1 MEEKEKPKP
10 KLEPIKEEKP
20 KPKLEPIKEEPIKE
34 EIKISPP
41 LRPKSPIVPIPEPVV
56 DKPKVR
62 CYSIMKGYYYE

>member
-1 MEEKEKPKP
+1 MDVKEKEKPQPKPQP

-20 KPKLEPIKEEPIKE
+20 KE

-56 DKPKVR
+56 EKPKVR
-62 CYSIMKGYYYE
+62 CYSVMRGYYYQ